1 MEATDWF
8 DIYKALHECLID
20 RFDGG
25 HPKEFLKR
33 DGLPPLKFAGLERPQ
48 IRFGIPDADR
58 ATSHLRTRW
67 VLKRHVNYLANCFD
81 VPSRKLQNR
90 RGKGDGVRIRRQ
102 YGTRTGC
109 QKRFIISKTAFGAS
123 SRHSRHPG
131 GAIPALAQSG
141 PSAAP
146 GLAKVAQGQSPRS
159 THNLTVM
166 ADASR
171 AKGLICH
178 LVQND
183 PSDTRRMPR
192 LTDACRTMLVSR
204 PGARNHLA
212 LA

>member
-1 MEATDWF
+1 MPARKGPEEF
-8 DIYKALHECLID
+8 DKCRGRHT
-20 RFDGG
+20 
-25 HPKEFLKR
+25 
-33 DGLPPLKFAGLERPQ
+33 RPS
-48 IRFGIPDADR
+48 A
-58 ATSHLRTRW
+58 
-67 VLKRHVNYLANCFD
+67 
-81 VPSRKLQNR
+81 
-90 RGKGDGVRIRRQ
+90 VR
-102 YGTRTGC
+102 
-109 QKRFIISKTAFGAS
+109 
-123 SRHSRHPG
+123 
-131 GAIPALAQSG
+131 

>member
-1 MEATDWF
+1 MPARKGPEEF
-8 DIYKALHECLID
+8 DKC
-20 RFDGG
+20 
-25 HPKEFLKR
+25 P
-33 DGLPPLKFAGLERPQ
+33 
-48 IRFGIPDADR
+48 
-58 ATSHLRTRW
+58 
-67 VLKRHVNYLANCFD
+67 
-81 VPSRKLQNR
+81 
-90 RGKGDGVRIRRQ
+90 
-102 YGTRTGC
+102 
-109 QKRFIISKTAFGAS
+109 GAS
-123 SRHSRHPG
+123 YR
-131 GAIPALAQSG
+131 ALARSG

-159 THNLTVM
+159 TCSLTVM

-183 PSDTRRMPR
+183 PLDTRRMPR